1 MEKIED
7 KSYGIILVSRNG
19 GENKFLILKQ
29 TQGHWSFP
37 KGHKEGNETVEQ
49 TVRRELEEETGI
61 RDVEIVSD
69 AVLTEAPYMFERSG
83 EYIQKTN
90 QYICGEISIEHV
102 EIQEGEIFDSRFAT
116 FDELRSLMTR
126 SSQQAFLEIVEHAY
140 EDTKE
145 TQSNIH

>member
-1 MEKIED
+1 MIEET
-7 KSYGIILVSRNG
+7 SYGIILKLKGSKPAR
-19 GENKFLILKQ
+19 FLVVRQKD
-29 TQGHWSFP
+29 HWSFP

-126 SSQQAFLEIVEHAY
+126 SSQQAFLEIVQNVYEH
-140 EDTKE
+140 TKE
-145 TQSNIH
+145 TENVVH

>member
-1 MEKIED
+1 MIEET
-7 KSYGIILVSRNG
+7 SYGIILKLKGSNPAR
-19 GENKFLILKQ
+19 FLVVRQKD
-29 TQGHWSFP
+29 HWSFP

-61 RDVEIVSD
+61 RDVAIVSD
-69 AVLTEAPYMFERSG
+69 TVLTEAPYMFERSG

-90 QYICGEISIEHV
+90 QYICGETSTEHV

-116 FDELRSLMTR
+116 FDALRSLMTR
-126 SSQQAFLEIVEHAY
+126 SSQQAFLEIVAHAY